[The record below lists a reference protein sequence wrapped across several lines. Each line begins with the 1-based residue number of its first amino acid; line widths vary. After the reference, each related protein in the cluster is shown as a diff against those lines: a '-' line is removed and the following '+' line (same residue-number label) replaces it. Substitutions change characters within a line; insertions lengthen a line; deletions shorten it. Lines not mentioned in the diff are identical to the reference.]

1 MHKGE
6 ASVMTVPA
14 PTVEPGALL
23 ISVAYSCISAGTEI
37 AGVRSSGDPLWR
49 RALKHPDEVSQ
60 ILHMI
65 REQGV
70 RRIHRMVK
78 AKLSTATALG
88 YSAAG
93 IVLAVGEGVTDIKV
107 GDRVACS
114 GAQCAHHAEIISVP
128 RNLVALIP
136 EGVDYPS
143 ASTVTLGAIALQ
155 GVRRLNPTLGESI
168 MVLGL
173 GIIGQITVQLLKAN
187 GCKVVGLDVDRDRL
201 ALARSLGADHVFHPD
216 DGDVLAA
223 SQRVSDGYGLDG
235 VIITAGSSS
244 NEPLATAFKV
254 CRKKGRVVLVGDV
267 GLTIN
272 REDIFKKEIDFKI
285 SASYGPGRYD
295 PTYEEG
301 GIDYPQAYVRWTENR
316 NLSEYLYL
324 IATKKVLV
332 EPLITKVVDLEGVSQ
347 AYASLKAGGDDLIV
361 LIHYPEIDD
370 FVKTSIVMNPNS
382 VAAKNGIVRIGLIG
396 AGSFAKGMHLLNI
409 EAMPEKMRLHAVASR
424 TGLNATQTA
433 LQFGASYS
441 TTDIKKILEDQAI
454 DALLIATRH
463 NLHSKHVMLGLRAG
477 KHILVE
483 KPLSL
488 TSSDLEEIV
497 DFYRKNPQGPV
508 LLTGFNRRFSLCGKT
523 LRAMVSNR
531 AAPMILNYTMNVGH
545 IPLSDWVQGEEG
557 GGRNLGEACHIYD
570 LFTFLTDSKVTNI
583 NAISIHPKTGYY
595 AATDNFVATMSFA
608 DGSVATLT
616 YTALGCKAYS
626 KEVMEVFVDGK
637 VITIDD
643 YRSLI
648 VHGYPSMGIKLK
660 TPDKGQK
667 QELLEFAECIQ
678 VAGAWP
684 IPLWQQI
691 QATEIALQVEK
702 MIK

>member
-1 MHKGE
+1 
-6 ASVMTVPA
+6 MTVPA
-14 PTVEPGALL
+14 PAVESGTLL
-23 ISVAYSCISAGTEI
+23 VSVAYSCISAGTEI
-37 AGVRSSGDPLWR
+37 AGVRSSGDPIWK
-49 RALKHPDEVSQ
+49 RALKHPEEVSQ

-78 AKLSTATALG
+78 AKLSTSTALG

-93 IVLAVGEGVTDIKV
+93 IVLAVGDGITDMKI

-114 GAQCAHHAEIISVP
+114 GAQCAHHAEIICVP
-128 RNLVALIP
+128 RNLAALIP
-136 EGVDYPS
+136 DGVDYPS
-143 ASTVTLGAIALQ
+143 ASTITLGAIALQ

-201 ALARSLGADHVFHPD
+201 ALARSLGADHVFHPE
-216 DGDVLAA
+216 DGDVVAA

-235 VIITAGSSS
+235 VIVAAGSSS
-244 NEPLATAFKV
+244 SEPLATAFKV

-301 GIDYPQAYVRWTENR
+301 GVDYPQAYVRWTENR
-316 NLSEYLYL
+316 NLSEYLHL
-324 IATKKVLV
+324 IDTKKLLV
-332 EPLITKVVDLEGVSQ
+332 EPLITKLVDLEGVSQ
-347 AYASLKAGGDDLIV
+347 AYASLNAGGNDLIV
-361 LIHYPEIDD
+361 LIRYPEIND
-370 FVKTSIVMNPNS
+370 FVKTSIVINQNS
-382 VAAKNGIVRIGLIG
+382 VAAQNGIIQIGLIG

-441 TTDIKKILEDQAI
+441 TTDIKKVLEDQTI

-463 NLHSKHVMLGLRAG
+463 NLHSQHVMQGLRAG

-483 KPLSL
+483 KPLAL
-488 TSSDLEEIV
+488 TSSDLEEVI
-497 DFYRKNPQGPV
+497 DFYSKNPRGPV
-508 LLTGFNRRFSLCGKT
+508 LLTGFNRRFSVCAKR
-523 LRAMVSNR
+523 LRAIVSNR
-531 AAPMILNYTMNVGH
+531 AAPMILNYTMNVGY

-583 NAISIHPKTGYY
+583 NAASIHPKKGYY
-595 AATDNFVATMSFA
+595 GATDNFVATMSFA

-616 YTALGCKAYS
+616 YTALGCKAYP
-626 KEVMEVFVDGK
+626 KETMEVFVDGK

-648 VHGYPSMGIKLK
+648 VHGYPRMGIKLK

-667 QELLEFAECIQ
+667 QELIEFVDCIQ
-678 VAGAWP
+678 TGGAWP
-684 IPLWQQI
+684 IPLWQQL
-691 QATEIALQVEK
+691 QATEIALQIEK
-702 MIK
+702 IIK